1 MKGGISLGAGNRQ
14 RNCNRRLPMGRQ
26 NRSSG
31 VKAVLMPA
39 ISAANDCLA
48 AGGGRGGSASAI
60 CPLTITLTIAGI
72 GKPDPL
78 ETCGYGPRVKTVLN

>member
-1 MKGGISLGAGNRQ
+1 MRTGGNRLKGDGWICLQKETGMKGGISLRAGNRQ

-39 ISAANDCLA
+39 ISAAND
-48 AGGGRGGSASAI
+48 
-60 CPLTITLTIAGI
+60 
-72 GKPDPL
+72 
-78 ETCGYGPRVKTVLN
+78 